1 MEYESLATLI
11 MTTIL
16 RHRQIEALK
25 RALLA
30 ILPADAILWRPRD
43 LAVYS
48 YDAAQEVHRPDLV
61 VLPSSTEEVV
71 AVVAACRDFGVPVT
85 PRGSATSLSGGPVP
99 VRGGV
104 VVSLTRMN
112 RILEIDEANLRA
124 VVQPGV
130 INQDL
135 ADEVA
140 RRGLMYAPD
149 PASQIA
155 CSLGGNV
162 AENAGGPHCL
172 KYGVT
177 ANHVTSL
184 VAVTAD
190 ASVLRLGGKELLS
203 PGLDLRGLVIGSEGT
218 LAVVTEITCRL
229 LPAPPAIVA
238 ALACFAS
245 IEDAADAV
253 SDIIAAGLLP
263 ATIEMIDRTVIQAIE
278 MYDRVGYP
286 EDVEAVLVVEMDGL
300 ASALTAQVRIV
311 EEICR
316 ARRALR
322 FEWAE
327 AEAER
332 ERLWRGRKG
341 ATAALS
347 FLAPAK
353 LSTDVS
359 VPRSRLAEA
368 LAQVA
373 EISRRFE
380 IPIGNVFHA
389 GDGNLHP
396 QVLFDPRDPD
406 QVRRATAA
414 DEAITEMALRFGGVI
429 TGEHGIG
436 SEKRKFMSLAYTEHE
451 LRAMAWVKEA
461 FDPAGLLNPD
471 KVLPELGPEK
481 PPEPAGST
489 RVSGPPEGTAQPQSV
504 DEVASTQR
512 ACEETGRWLNVSAH
526 SLMCSDEAIDLDLSR
541 LTGVVAYDPG
551 NLTVTV
557 RAGTPVEELL
567 TVLAENRQTLGA
579 WRYLSGTTIGALAAT
594 AWPTPAISRYGAPRD
609 FILGMAVVAR
619 GRVLRVGS
627 SCVKNASGYAL
638 ERLFTGSFSSLGVIV
653 EVTLRTHPLPE
664 AEESLAF
671 VGSGDALRSFVRWLV
686 MSPLPLERVVA
697 KPLDLDGDVRW
708 TVEVAVSGFEAEVRE
723 ALSILQSAASD
734 CGLAP
739 AEVSAGPFAST
750 PDVPGLPA
758 SHADRL
764 TFLCYPLHAALDEAL
779 RLGVRVREYW
789 PLVGILCIDAGGE
802 THSPY
807 RLSGSAEDLLVNRP
821 PAEKAILARL
831 KSRFDPFCTLPPWF
845 SSRS

>member
-1 MEYESLATLI
+1 MASRFPPQRVEVI
-11 MTTIL
+11 
-16 RHRQIEALK
+16 K
-25 RALLA
+25 KALLGF
-30 ILPADAILWRPRD
+30 LPLDGVLWRPRE
-43 LAVYS
+43 LEVYS
-48 YDAAQEVHRPDLV
+48 YDAARDVHRPDLV
-61 VLPSSTEEVV
+61 VLPRTTEEVLAAV
-71 AVVAACRDFGVPVT
+71 AVCRDFGVPVT

-104 VVSLTRMN
+104 VLSLTRMN
-112 RILEIDEANLRA
+112 RILEIDEGNLRA

-177 ANHVTSL
+177 ANHVTGL

-190 ASVLRLGGKELLS
+190 ASLLRLGGQELLS
-203 PGLDLRGLVIGSEGT
+203 PGLDLRGLLIGSEGT

-229 LPAPPAIVA
+229 LPAPPAVVA

-245 IEDAADAV
+245 VEDAADAV
-253 SDIIAAGLLP
+253 SDIIAAGMLP

-278 MYDRVGYP
+278 MYDRIGYP
-286 EDVEAVLVVEMDGL
+286 QDVEAVLVLEVDGL
-300 ASALTAQVRIV
+300 PGAVAAQVTVV

-368 LAQVA
+368 LSQVA
-373 EISRRFE
+373 EISRRFD

-436 SEKRKFMSLAYTEHE
+436 SEKRKFMPLAYTEDE

-461 FDPAGLLNPD
+461 FDPAGILNPD
-471 KVLPELGPEK
+471 KVLPEFSPEK
-481 PPEPAGST
+481 PPARVDPAGT
-489 RVSGPPEGTAQPQSV
+489 SGLREGFARPQSL
-504 DEVASTQR
+504 DEVASIHR
-512 ACEETGRWLNVSAH
+512 ACEETAHRLNVSAH
-526 SLMCSDEAIDLDLSR
+526 SLMHSDDALDVDLSC

-557 RAGTPVEELL
+557 RAGTPIEELQQ
-567 TVLAENRQTLGA
+567 VLAESRQTIGA
-579 WRYLSGTTIGALAAT
+579 WRRLSGTSVGALAAT
-594 AWPTPAISRYGAPRD
+594 AWPTAAISRYGGARD
-609 FILGMAVVAR
+609 FILGMTVVVR
-619 GRVLRVGS
+619 GRLLRLGS

-638 ERLFTGSFSSLGVIV
+638 ERLFTGSFSCLGVIA
-653 EVTLRTHPLPE
+653 EVTLRTHPLPDAEQSLVLVGAGE
-664 AEESLAF
+664 ALRAF
-671 VGSGDALRSFVRWLV
+671 VAWLLV
-686 MSPLPLERVVA
+686 SPLPFEHVIVR
-697 KPLDLDGDVRW
+697 PLDGDGCAQW
-708 TVEVAVSGFEAEVRE
+708 CIQVAVSGFGAEVQE
-723 ALSILQSAASD
+723 ALSILRPVARD
-734 CGLAP
+734 CGLVWADSCFLSFP
-739 AEVSAGPFAST
+739 PSA
-750 PDVPGLPA
+750 DVPGLGA
-758 SHADRL
+758 SQESPPV
-764 TFLCYPLHAALDEAL
+764 FFCYPLRMALDEAL
-779 RLGVRVREYW
+779 RLRERLQEYW
-789 PLVGILCIDAGGE
+789 PLAGILRTASTGE
-802 THSPY
+802 TISSY
-807 RLSGSAEDLLVNRP
+807 RLATSAEDLFVNH
-821 PAEKAILARL
+821 PAAETAILTRL
-831 KSRFDPFCTLPPWF
+831 KSRFDPFCILPPWF
-845 SSRS
+845 SSGA

>member
-1 MEYESLATLI
+1 
-11 MTTIL
+11 MTTVS
-16 RHRQIEALK
+16 RDQRVEALK
-25 RALLA
+25 RALVA
-30 ILPADAILWRPRD
+30 ILPADAILWRPRE

-48 YDAAQEVHRPDLV
+48 YDAAQEIHRPDLV

-71 AVVAACRDFGVPVT
+71 AAIAACRDVGVPVT

-104 VVSLTRMN
+104 VLSLTRMN

-135 ADEVA
+135 ADQVA
-140 RRGLMYAPD
+140 SRGVMYAPD

-177 ANHVTSL
+177 ANHVTGL

-190 ASVLRLGGKELLS
+190 ASLLRLGAKELLS
-203 PGLDLRGLVIGSEGT
+203 PGLDLRGLIIGSEGT

-229 LPAPPAIVA
+229 LPAPPAVVA

-286 EDVEAVLVVEMDGL
+286 GDVEAVLVLEIDGL
-300 ASALTAQVRIV
+300 PGGVATQVRIV

-373 EISRRFE
+373 EISRRFD

-436 SEKRKFMSLAYTEHE
+436 SEKRKFMPLAYTEHE

-471 KVLPELGPEK
+471 KILPELSPEK
-481 PPEPAGST
+481 PAEPAILTG
-489 RVSGPPEGTAQPQSV
+489 VCGPLEGTVQPQSV
-504 DEVASTQR
+504 DEVALIQR
-512 ACEETGRWLNVSAH
+512 ACEETGRRLNVSAH
-526 SLMCSDEAIDLDLSR
+526 SLTSSDEALDLDLSR
-541 LTGVVAYDPG
+541 LRGIVAYDPG
-551 NLTVTV
+551 NLTVTA

-567 TVLAENRQTLGA
+567 AVLAENRQTLGA
-579 WRYLSGTTIGALAAT
+579 WRHLSGTTIGALAA
-594 AWPTPAISRYGAPRD
+594 AGWPTPAISRYGAPRD
-609 FILGMAVVAR
+609 FILGMTVVAR
-619 GRVLRVGS
+619 GRVLQLGS

-638 ERLFTGSFSSLGVIV
+638 ERLFTGSFSCLGVIV
-653 EVTLRTHPLPE
+653 EVTLRTHPLPQVGQ
-664 AEESLAF
+664 SLVF
-671 VGSGDALRSFVRWLV
+671 VGFQDALRSFVRWLV
-686 MSPLPLERVVA
+686 KTPLPFEDAVA
-697 KPLDLDGDVRW
+697 KPAGGNGDARWAVRI
-708 TVEVAVSGFEAEVRE
+708 TVSGFEAEVQE
-723 ALSILQSAASD
+723 ALSILQRAASD
-734 CGLAP
+734 CGLAL
-739 AEVSAGPFAST
+739 AEPSAIPFAST
-750 PDVPGLPA
+750 PDVPGLP
-758 SHADRL
+758 SSGGRGP
-764 TFLCYPLHAALDEAL
+764 FFFCYPLRTALDEAL
-779 RLGVRVREYW
+779 RLGAMVREYW
-789 PLVGILCIDAGGE
+789 PLVGILCIGAASEPDGA
-802 THSPY
+802 H
-807 RLSGSAEDLLVNRP
+807 RLSASAEDLFIYRP
-821 PAEKAILARL
+821 PAERVILARL
-831 KSRFDPFCTLPPWF
+831 KSRFDPFCILPPWF
-845 SSRS
+845 STRS

>member
-1 MEYESLATLI
+1 MPT
-11 MTTIL
+11 
-16 RHRQIEALK
+16 RPHDQRIEALK
-25 RALLA
+25 KALLGA
-30 ILPADAILWRPRD
+30 LPADAILWRPRE
-43 LAVYS
+43 LAVYG
-48 YDAAQEVHRPDLV
+48 YDAAQEVHQPDLV
-61 VLPSSTEEVV
+61 VLPSSTTEVV
-71 AVVAACRDFGVPVT
+71 AAMAACRDFGIPVT

-104 VVSLTRMN
+104 VLSLTRMN

-135 ADEVA
+135 ADEAA

-177 ANHVTSL
+177 ANHVTGL
-184 VAVTAD
+184 LAVTAD
-190 ASVLRLGGKELLS
+190 ARVLRLGGKELLS
-203 PGLDLRGLVIGSEGT
+203 PGLDLRGLIIGSEGT

-229 LPAPPAIVA
+229 VPAAPAVVA

-253 SDIIAAGLLP
+253 SDIIAAGMLP

-278 MYDRVGYP
+278 MYDRIGYP
-286 EDVEAVLVVEMDGL
+286 GDVEAVLVLEVDGL
-300 ASALTAQVRIV
+300 ASALTGQVGII

-316 ARRALR
+316 GRRALR

-327 AEAER
+327 AEADR

-373 EISRRFE
+373 EISRRFQ

-396 QVLFDPRDPD
+396 QVLFDPRVPD

-436 SEKRKFMSLAYTEHE
+436 SEKRKFMPLAYTEHE

-461 FDPAGLLNPD
+461 FDPLGLLNPD
-471 KVLPELGPEK
+471 KVLPDLGPEK
-481 PPEPAGST
+481 GAEQADPTCAST
-489 RVSGPPEGTAQPQSV
+489 PPEGTAQPQSV
-504 DEVASTQR
+504 DEVASIQR
-512 ACEETGRWLNVSAH
+512 ACEERGRWLNVSAH
-526 SLMCSDEAIDLDLSR
+526 SLMSSDEALDLDLSR
-541 LTGVVAYDPG
+541 LTGIVAYDPG
-551 NLTVTV
+551 NLTVTA

-567 TVLAENRQTLGA
+567 KALADRRQTIGA
-579 WRYLSGTTIGALAAT
+579 WRHVSGTTVGALAAT

-609 FILGMAVVAR
+609 FILGLTVVVR
-619 GRVLRVGS
+619 GRALRLGS

-638 ERLFTGSFSSLGVIV
+638 ERLFTGSFSCLGVIV

-664 AEESLAF
+664 AEESL
-671 VGSGDALRSFVRWLV
+671 VLIGSADALRAFVSWLIAR
-686 MSPLPLERVVA
+686 PLPLERVVA
-697 KPLDLDGDVRW
+697 KPLDGGGEVRW
-708 TVEVAVSGFEAEVRE
+708 GVEVAVSGFEAEVDE
-723 ALSILQSAASD
+723 ALSILQPVASD

-739 AEVSAGPFAST
+739 AEPSDGPFPSVPNVAGPPWSGG
-750 PDVPGLPA
+750 VRPA
-758 SHADRL
+758 L
-764 TFLCYPLHAALDEAL
+764 FCYPPGTALDEAV
-779 RLGVRVREYW
+779 RLAARVKEYW
-789 PLVGILCIDAGGE
+789 PLVGILGTALAEGE
-802 THSPY
+802 NNPY
-807 RLSGSAEDLLVNRP
+807 RLSASAEDLFADRP
-821 PAEKAILARL
+821 PSERAILARL
-831 KSRFDPFCTLPPWF
+831 KSRFDPFGILPPWF